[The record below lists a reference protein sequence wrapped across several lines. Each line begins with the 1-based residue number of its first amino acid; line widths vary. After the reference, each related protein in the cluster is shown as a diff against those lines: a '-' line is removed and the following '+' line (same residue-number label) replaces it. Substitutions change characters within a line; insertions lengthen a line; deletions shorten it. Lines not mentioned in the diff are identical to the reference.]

1 MVMAATLIKN
11 GLVHDA
17 VHRDAYKA
25 DILLADGKIAA
36 IGSGLTAPADA
47 AVFDADGLEV
57 YPGFVDAHT
66 HIGLD
71 GYGIGYEGCD
81 YNEMND
87 IWTPQLR
94 AIDGINPRDPSLGD
108 ARRAGVTCV
117 CTGPGSANVLGGTF
131 LAMKTVGDRVDNMVV
146 RDPVAMKC
154 AFGENPKRCYRDK
167 CDSTR
172 MSTAAFLR
180 GALMQ
185 ARDYGARKQAANG
198 DVTKMP
204 AYNQKLEALLPVLAR
219 EIPLK
224 AHAHQANDIFT
235 ALRIAREFNLRLTL
249 EHVTEGHLIV
259 DELAKEKDVPMAV
272 GPSLTFA
279 SKYELQNKSWAT
291 PGVLAKAGCH
301 VSIITDN
308 SVIPQQYLPLCAGMA
323 IKAGMEPFD
332 ALKAITLNPAEHTG
346 VADRVGSLEL
356 GQDADGVITAGSPFE
371 VMTPVKAVFVDGDRG
386 ENVWP
391 PGKRELGVLYYH
403 HRHRRRLV

>member
-1 MVMAATLIKN
+1 MAATIIKN
-11 GLVHDA
+11 GRIHDA
-17 VHRDAYKA
+17 VHREAYVA

-36 IGSGLTAPADA
+36 IGTDLTAPADA

-94 AIDGINPRDPSLGD
+94 AIDGINPRDPSLAD

-131 LAMKTVGDRVDNMVV
+131 LAMKTVGDRVDKMVV

-198 DVTKMP
+198 DITKMP

-259 DELAKEKDVPMAV
+259 DELAGEKDVPMAV

-279 SKYELQNKSWAT
+279 SKFELQNKSWST
-291 PGVLAKAGCH
+291 PAVLTAAGCH
-301 VSIITDN
+301 VSIITDS

-323 IKAGMEPFD
+323 IKAGMDPFD
-332 ALKAITLNPAEHTG
+332 ALKAITLNPAEHIG
-346 VADRVGSLEL
+346 VADRVGSLEV
-356 GQDADGVITAGSPFE
+356 GKDADLVITAGSPFE
-371 VMTPVKAVFVDGDRG
+371 VLTEVKAVFIDGARI
-386 ENVWP
+386 EQA
-391 PGKRELGVLYYH
+391 
-403 HRHRRRLV
+403 

>member
-1 MVMAATLIKN
+1 MPTTLIRG

-17 VHRDAYKA
+17 VHRDACKA

-36 IGSGLTAPADA
+36 IGTDLTAPTDA
-47 AVFDADGLEV
+47 VVFDADGLDV
-57 YPGFVDAHT
+57 FPGFVDAHT

-94 AIDGINPRDPSLGD
+94 AIDGINPRDPSLAD
-108 ARRAGVTCV
+108 ARKAGVTCV

-131 LAMKTVGDRVDNMVV
+131 LAMKTVGERVDNMIV

-235 ALRIAREFNLRLTL
+235 ALRIAREFDLRLTL
-249 EHVTEGHLIV
+249 EHVTEGHLIA

-279 SKYELQNKSWAT
+279 SKFELQNKSWST
-291 PGVLAKAGCH
+291 PAVLTAAGCH
-301 VSIITDN
+301 VSIITDS

-323 IKAGMEPFD
+323 VKAGMDPFD
-332 ALKAITLNPAEHTG
+332 ALKAITINPAEHIG
-346 VADRVGSLEL
+346 VADRVGSLEV
-356 GQDADGVITAGSPFE
+356 GKDADVVITNGCPFE
-371 VMTPVKAVFVDGDRG
+371 VMTEVRAVFIDGVQVA
-386 ENVWP
+386 E
-391 PGKRELGVLYYH
+391 
-403 HRHRRRLV
+403 

>member
-1 MVMAATLIKN
+1 MPTTLIRG

-17 VHRDAYKA
+17 VHRDACKA

-36 IGSGLTAPADA
+36 IGTDLTAPADA
-47 AVFDADGLEV
+47 VVFDADGLDV
-57 YPGFVDAHT
+57 FPGFVDAHT

-94 AIDGINPRDPSLGD
+94 AIDGINPRDPSLAD
-108 ARRAGVTCV
+108 ARKAGVTCV

-131 LAMKTVGDRVDNMVV
+131 LAMKTVGERVDKMVV

-235 ALRIAREFNLRLTL
+235 ALRIAREFDLRLTL
-249 EHVTEGHLIV
+249 EHVTEGHLIA

-279 SKYELQNKSWAT
+279 SKFELQNKSWKT
-291 PGVLAKAGCH
+291 PRVLANAGCH

-323 IKAGMEPFD
+323 VKAGMDPFD
-332 ALKAITLNPAEHTG
+332 ALKAITINPAEHIG
-346 VADRVGSLEL
+346 VADRVGSLEV
-356 GQDADGVITAGSPFE
+356 GKDADVVITNGCPFE
-371 VMTPVKAVFVDGDRG
+371 VMTEVRAVFIDGVQVA
-386 ENVWP
+386 E
-391 PGKRELGVLYYH
+391 
-403 HRHRRRLV
+403 

>member
-1 MVMAATLIKN
+1 MTTLIRG

-17 VHRDAYKA
+17 VHRDACKA

-36 IGSGLTAPADA
+36 IGTDLTAPADTV
-47 AVFDADGLEV
+47 VFDADGLDV
-57 YPGFVDAHT
+57 FPGFVDAHT

-94 AIDGINPRDPSLGD
+94 AIDGINPRDPSLAD
-108 ARRAGVTCV
+108 ARKAGVTCV

-131 LAMKTVGDRVDNMVV
+131 LAMKTVGERVDNMIV

-235 ALRIAREFNLRLTL
+235 ALRIAREFDLRLTL
-249 EHVTEGHLIV
+249 EHVTEGHLIA

-279 SKYELQNKSWAT
+279 SKFELQNKSWKP
-291 PGVLAKAGCH
+291 PGVLANAGCH

-323 IKAGMEPFD
+323 VKAGMDPFD
-332 ALKAITLNPAEHTG
+332 ALKAITINPAEHIG
-346 VADRVGSLEL
+346 VADRVGSLEV
-356 GQDADGVITAGSPFE
+356 GKDADVVITNGCPFE
-371 VMTPVKAVFVDGDRG
+371 VMTEVKAVFIDGVRIA
-386 ENVWP
+386 E
-391 PGKRELGVLYYH
+391 
-403 HRHRRRLV
+403 

>member
-1 MVMAATLIKN
+1 MPTTLIRG

-17 VHRDAYKA
+17 VHRDACKA

-36 IGSGLTAPADA
+36 IGTDLTAPADA
-47 AVFDADGLEV
+47 VIFDADGLDV
-57 YPGFVDAHT
+57 FPGFVDAHT

-94 AIDGINPRDPSLGD
+94 AIDGINPRDPSLAD
-108 ARRAGVTCV
+108 ARKAGVTCV

-131 LAMKTVGDRVDNMVV
+131 LAMKTVGERVDNMIV

-204 AYNQKLEALLPVLAR
+204 AYNQLS
-219 EIPLK
+219 
-224 AHAHQANDIFT
+224 
-235 ALRIAREFNLRLTL
+235 
-249 EHVTEGHLIV
+249 LI
-259 DELAKEKDVPMAV
+259 
-272 GPSLTFA
+272 
-279 SKYELQNKSWAT
+279 
-291 PGVLAKAGCH
+291 H
-301 VSIITDN
+301 I
-308 SVIPQQYLPLCAGMA
+308 
-323 IKAGMEPFD
+323 
-332 ALKAITLNPAEHTG
+332 
-346 VADRVGSLEL
+346 
-356 GQDADGVITAGSPFE
+356 
-371 VMTPVKAVFVDGDRG
+371 
-386 ENVWP
+386 
-391 PGKRELGVLYYH
+391 
-403 HRHRRRLV
+403 

>member
-1 MVMAATLIKN
+1 MAATLIKN

-25 DILLADGKIAA
+25 DILLADGKITA
-36 IGSGLTAPADA
+36 IGSDLDAPADA

-131 LAMKTVGDRVDNMVV
+131 LAMKTVGDRVDKMVV

-279 SKYELQNKSWAT
+279 SKFELQNKSWAT

-323 IKAGMEPFD
+323 IKAGMDPFD
-332 ALKAITLNPAEHTG
+332 ALKAITLNPAEHIG
-346 VADRVGSLEL
+346 VADRVGSLEI
-356 GQDADGVITAGSPFE
+356 GKDADVVITAGSPFE
-371 VMTPVKAVFVDGDRG
+371 VMTPVKAVFIDGVRIA
-386 ENVWP
+386 E
-391 PGKRELGVLYYH
+391 
-403 HRHRRRLV
+403 

>member
-1 MVMAATLIKN
+1 MTTLIRG

-17 VHRDAYKA
+17 VHRDACKA

-36 IGSGLTAPADA
+36 IGTDLTAPADA
-47 AVFDADGLEV
+47 VVFDADGLDV
-57 YPGFVDAHT
+57 FPGFVDAHT

-94 AIDGINPRDPSLGD
+94 AIDGINPRDPSLAD
-108 ARRAGVTCV
+108 ARKAGVTCV

-131 LAMKTVGDRVDNMVV
+131 LAMKTVGDRVDKMVV

-198 DVTKMP
+198 DITKMP

-249 EHVTEGHLIV
+249 EHVTEGHLIA
-259 DELAKEKDVPMAV
+259 DELAGEKDVPMAV

-279 SKYELQNKSWAT
+279 SKFELQNKSWST
-291 PGVLAKAGCH
+291 PAVLTAAGCH
-301 VSIITDN
+301 VSIITDS

-323 IKAGMEPFD
+323 IKAGMDPFD
-332 ALKAITLNPAEHTG
+332 ALKAITLNPAEHIG
-346 VADRVGSLEL
+346 VADRVGSLEV
-356 GQDADGVITAGSPFE
+356 GKDADLVITAGSPFE
-371 VMTPVKAVFVDGDRG
+371 VLTEVKAVFIDGARIV
-386 ENVWP
+386 E
-391 PGKRELGVLYYH
+391 
-403 HRHRRRLV
+403 

>member
-1 MVMAATLIKN
+1 MQTQTTLIKN
-11 GLVHDA
+11 GLIHDA
-17 VHRDAYKA
+17 VHRDACKA

-94 AIDGINPRDPSLGD
+94 AIDGINPRDPSLAE

-131 LAMKTVGDRVDNMVV
+131 LAMKTVGDRVDKMVV

-198 DVTKMP
+198 DITKMP

-259 DELAKEKDVPMAV
+259 DELAGEKDVPMAV

-279 SKYELQNKSWAT
+279 SKFELQNKSWST
-291 PGVLAKAGCH
+291 PAVLTAAGCH
-301 VSIITDN
+301 VSIITDS

-323 IKAGMEPFD
+323 IKAGMDPFD
-332 ALKAITLNPAEHTG
+332 ALKAITLNPAEHIG
-346 VADRVGSLEL
+346 VADRVGSLEV
-356 GQDADGVITAGSPFE
+356 GKDADLVITAGSPFE
-371 VMTPVKAVFVDGDRG
+371 VLTEVKAVFLDGARI
-386 ENVWP
+386 EQA
-391 PGKRELGVLYYH
+391 
-403 HRHRRRLV
+403 

>member
-1 MVMAATLIKN
+1 MPTTLIRG

-17 VHRDAYKA
+17 VHRDACKA

-36 IGSGLTAPADA
+36 IGTDLTAPADA
-47 AVFDADGLEV
+47 VVFDADGLDV
-57 YPGFVDAHT
+57 FPGFVDAHT

-323 IKAGMEPFD
+323 IKAGMDPFD
-332 ALKAITLNPAEHTG
+332 ALKAITLNPAEHIG
-346 VADRVGSLEL
+346 VADRVGSLEV
-356 GQDADGVITAGSPFE
+356 GKDADVVITAGSPFE
-371 VMTPVKAVFVDGDRG
+371 VMTPVKAVFIDGNRVDNG
-386 ENVWP
+386 
-391 PGKRELGVLYYH
+391 
-403 HRHRRRLV
+403 